1 MTSPD
6 SPAKIGCA
14 KFKAKQTQRF
24 LVTFLLSRPLLPFR
38 DSRVFLLSI
47 GLAVAFCNLSL
58 ARQQSAPPSAPQAAP
73 AEQAQ
78 KGQSIFAAQCA
89 FCHGRDA
96 GGGETGPDLT
106 SSELVEKDVNGNE
119 IAPVVRSGRI
129 DKGMPPFSLS
139 DADLAAVVAFIHVQ
153 KTKMDAHAGRRR
165 TVLAEDL
172 LTGNTEEGKR
182 YFNGAGGCAKC
193 HSPSGDLAGVASRFR
208 GLALLE
214 RMLYPWGRRA
224 SPSSS
229 PATVT
234 VTLPSGET
242 VSGKLAYRDEFVIA
256 LVDTSG
262 WYRSWF
268 KSNVKFTVN
277 NPLEAHGEQLG
288 KYTDETMHNVLAY
301 LQTLR

>member
-1 MTSPD
+1 M
-6 SPAKIGCA
+6 A
-14 KFKAKQTQRF
+14 R
-24 LVTFLLSRPLLPFR
+24 R
-38 DSRVFLLSI
+38 DARVFLLSI
-47 GLAVAFCNLSL
+47 CLAALLCGPGFGS
-58 ARQQSAPPSAPQAAP
+58 QQPAPSASQDANSAPQAVP
-73 AEQAQ
+73 EEVQ
-78 KGQSIFAAQCA
+78 KGRALFATTCA

-96 GGGETGPDLT
+96 AGGETGPDLT
-106 SSELVEKDVNGNE
+106 SAELVEKDVNGSE
-119 IAPVVRSGRI
+119 IGPVVRSGRI

-139 DADLAAVVAFIHVQ
+139 DADLAAVVAFIHYQ
-153 KTKMDAHAGRRR
+153 KTKMDSHAGRRR

-172 LTGNTEEGKR
+172 QTGNAEEGKQ

-193 HSPSGDLAGVASRFR
+193 HSPMGDLAGVASRFR

-224 SPSSS
+224 GPSSS

-242 VSGKLAYRDEFVIA
+242 VSGKLAYRDEFVIG
-256 LVDTSG
+256 LVDSSG

-268 KSNVKFTVN
+268 KSSVKFKVN

-288 KYTDETMHNVLAY
+288 KYTDETMHDVLAY
-301 LQTLR
+301 LQTLH